1 MATIILVKQV
11 FAVTTGNIMLAVCHV
26 NISLTHC
33 PRYVCSMTIFG
44 SGQPFYFLAAHEV
57 WSLSLI
63 IPPVP
68 WHCQNPYSSSY
79 YQKRGGLEPVAKKRF
94 PSLALPDWICHKEPS
109 SEGIGFHYVPILVF
123 SCVCVLWRFLFLSS
137 LQSSQL
143 CRCHLSRCHLDSACL
158 PFCWKLLE
166 HLCIAVAR
174 LHFGRAPTFIIFC
187 PQLFIFTCPVCE
199 AVPISCWPM

>member
-1 MATIILVKQV
+1 
-11 FAVTTGNIMLAVCHV
+11 MLALWLGVV
-26 NISLTHC
+26 LGGL
-33 PRYVCSMTIFG
+33 F
-44 SGQPFYFLAAHEV
+44 FF
-57 WSLSLI
+57 
-63 IPPVP
+63 
-68 WHCQNPYSSSY
+68 SSSTWGVFHESFY
-79 YQKRGGLEPVAKKRF
+79 LCHGIVRIHIASSLQKGGGLELIPKKQF